1 MPAPT
6 NTANEIQSR
15 TYGGQERVITYDE
28 AGNVATLQAKDA
40 TDGWRYT
47 YDYRNRLIKIES
59 TEDITDNPVDW
70 EEAPVALY
78 YDGLNRRIK
87 KDLTTGNDVVYLYDG
102 WQCVE
107 EREVDGGTW
116 EMRRQYVYG
125 GQYIDEPVLFDK
137 DTDGDEAIDVSYWY
151 LHDTNY
157 NVVALADNT
166 GSTVERCWYQ
176 PYGPTTFTNASGAA
190 NTPAT
195 ESDYANTLAF
205 QGQRLDTD
213 RGLYYFRNR
222 HYSPTLGRFAQRD
235 PVEYKDGMSLY
246 QFEMLCVLT
255 ELDALGLGPTW
266 DEAKAGAAGGA
277 ESLGKSAASIFQT
290 YGKILGLNTM
300 SWEEIYANTPIGQS
314 EGTWAELPT
323 KVSFG
328 VATGATVLATGG
340 IILEASGISSIGSMS
355 ITEII
360 AGGSAVGTPFAYKYA
375 DKISQCITQ
384 AHKTLNLANSVGFQ
398 YHHVWAKYLGGPTAG
413 PPVWMAAKLHAAYH
427 AGLDKILSRFTKGG
441 ATQYFA
447 DLPFCAKQE
456 IIELMLGYTERFDQ
470 EFGTPLYPALLQ
482 ALEVLK

>member
-137 DTDGDEAIDVSYWY
+137 DTDDDEEIDVSYWY

-157 NVVALADNT
+157 NVVALADAT
-166 GSTVERCWYQ
+166 GSTLERCWYE
-176 PYGPTTFTNASGAA
+176 PYGE
-190 NTPAT
+190 AT
-195 ESDYANTLAF
+195 ISDA
-205 QGQRLDTD
+205 
-213 RGLYYFRNR
+213 
-222 HYSPTLGRFAQRD
+222 
-235 PVEYKDGMSLY
+235 DG
-246 QFEMLCVLT
+246 
-255 ELDALGLGPTW
+255 
-266 DEAKAGAAGGA
+266 
-277 ESLGKSAASIFQT
+277 
-290 YGKILGLNTM
+290 
-300 SWEEIYANTPIGQS
+300 
-314 EGTWAELPT
+314 GTQE
-323 KVSFG
+323 
-328 VATGATVLATGG
+328 TVLNDVEPAW
-340 IILEASGISSIGSMS
+340 
-355 ITEII
+355 
-360 AGGSAVGTPFAYKYA
+360 P
-375 DKISQCITQ
+375 
-384 AHKTLNLANSVGFQ
+384 
-398 YHHVWAKYLGGPTAG
+398 
-413 PPVWMAAKLHAAYH
+413 
-427 AGLDKILSRFTKGG
+427 
-441 ATQYFA
+441 
-447 DLPFCAKQE
+447 LPHWPE
-456 IIELMLGYTERFDQ
+456 SH
-470 EFGTPLYPALLQ
+470 PLQLIPGVF
-482 ALEVLK
+482 EVRS